1 MIKLKRVYDKR
12 SSAGGKHYLV
22 ERLWPRGIKKASLQL
37 DGWFKAAA
45 PSTELR
51 KWFSH
56 DPEKWEEFR
65 HRYFAELDRA
75 PGAWEP
81 ILQASRKNTV
91 TLLYSSH
98 DTEHNNAVA
107 LKQYLEQNRGRRAVR
122 PAPAPVLDTKKRK
135 PGAGPRRTSAG
146 GKKLK

>member
-12 SSAGGKHYLV
+12 SSTDGARYLV
-22 ERLWPRGIKKASLQL
+22 ERLWPRGIKKTELHL
-37 DGWFKAAA
+37 DDWLKDVA

-65 HRYFAELDRA
+65 RKYFAELDHA
-75 PGAWEP
+75 PDASEP
-81 ILQASRKNTV
+81 IRQAARNGTV

-98 DTEHNNAVA
+98 DAEHNNALA
-107 LKQYLEQNRGRRAVR
+107 LKEYLERNRS
-122 PAPAPVLDTKKRK
+122 KR
-135 PGAGPRRTSAG
+135 
-146 GKKLK
+146 